1 MDLDGRPFQSEE
13 EKVRK
18 AAIEAEKKASEPQF
32 EQTYDGVPYAEIVK
46 ALVELMGGAPA
57 HGARNNFIYREAC
70 LLRYICNSE
79 AAWIKEVILTFGEK
93 WEKAIEDFIEWSV
106 KYDLWCKMRFFG
118 MKMEEAIDS
127 DRRLVNH
134 SGPSN
139 LLAFVP
145 DTFSLVD
152 IQAVYQMQGK
162 KGRLT
167 ALLAMW
173 AKRGHYGTPMAA

>member
-1 MDLDGRPFQSEE
+1 MGS
-13 EKVRK
+13 KRK
-18 AAIEAEKKASEPQF
+18 AMVLYLA
-32 EQTYDGVPYAEIVK
+32 
-46 ALVELMGGAPA
+46 
-57 HGARNNFIYREAC
+57 N
-70 LLRYICNSE
+70 
-79 AAWIKEVILTFGEK
+79 GEK

-118 MKMEEAIDS
+118 MKWEEAIDS

-145 DTFSLVD
+145 DTFSLMD
-152 IQAVYQMQGK
+152 IQTVYQMQGK

-173 AKRGHYGTPMAA
+173 AKHGHYGTPMAA

>member
-1 MDLDGRPFQSEE
+1 MGS
-13 EKVRK
+13 KRK
-18 AAIEAEKKASEPQF
+18 AMVLYLA
-32 EQTYDGVPYAEIVK
+32 
-46 ALVELMGGAPA
+46 
-57 HGARNNFIYREAC
+57 N
-70 LLRYICNSE
+70 
-79 AAWIKEVILTFGEK
+79 GEK

-152 IQAVYQMQGK
+152 IQTVYQMQGK

-173 AKRGHYGTPMAA
+173 ARRGHYGTPMAA

>member
-1 MDLDGRPFQSEE
+1 MLQLQSFDDCKQLSGSVIAMNPSRNANKGAIYSYNLDSY
-13 EKVRK
+13 K
-18 AAIEAEKKASEPQF
+18 
-32 EQTYDGVPYAEIVK
+32 
-46 ALVELMGGAPA
+46 ELT
-57 HGARNNFIYREAC
+57 RQAC

-93 WEKAIEDFIEWSV
+93 W
-106 KYDLWCKMRFFG
+106 
-118 MKMEEAIDS
+118 EEAIDS

-145 DTFSLVD
+145 DTFSLMD
-152 IQAVYQMQGK
+152 IQTVYQMQGK

>member
-1 MDLDGRPFQSEE
+1 MAERLEGEIMETALLADNKAYAEFAKRALANGY
-13 EKVRK
+13 RK
-18 AAIEAEKKASEPQF
+18 AMVLYLA
-32 EQTYDGVPYAEIVK
+32 
-46 ALVELMGGAPA
+46 
-57 HGARNNFIYREAC
+57 N
-70 LLRYICNSE
+70 
-79 AAWIKEVILTFGEK
+79 GEK
-93 WEKAIEDFIEWSV
+93 W
-106 KYDLWCKMRFFG
+106 
-118 MKMEEAIDS
+118 EEAIDS

-145 DTFSLVD
+145 DTVSLVD

>member
-1 MDLDGRPFQSEE
+1 MLQLQSFDDCKQLSGSVIAMNPSRNGNKGAIYSYNLDSY
-13 EKVRK
+13 K
-18 AAIEAEKKASEPQF
+18 
-32 EQTYDGVPYAEIVK
+32 
-46 ALVELMGGAPA
+46 ELT
-57 HGARNNFIYREAC
+57 RQAC
-70 LLRYICNSE
+70 LLRYICNSK

-145 DTFSLVD
+145 DTFSLMD
-152 IQAVYQMQGK
+152 IQTVYQMQGK

>member
-1 MDLDGRPFQSEE
+1 METAQLADNKAYAEFAKRALANGY
-13 EKVRK
+13 RK
-18 AAIEAEKKASEPQF
+18 AMVLYLA
-32 EQTYDGVPYAEIVK
+32 
-46 ALVELMGGAPA
+46 
-57 HGARNNFIYREAC
+57 N
-70 LLRYICNSE
+70 
-79 AAWIKEVILTFGEK
+79 GEK

-127 DRRLVNH
+127 DRRLVSH

-139 LLAFVP
+139 LLAFVS

-167 ALLAMW
+167 SLLAMW